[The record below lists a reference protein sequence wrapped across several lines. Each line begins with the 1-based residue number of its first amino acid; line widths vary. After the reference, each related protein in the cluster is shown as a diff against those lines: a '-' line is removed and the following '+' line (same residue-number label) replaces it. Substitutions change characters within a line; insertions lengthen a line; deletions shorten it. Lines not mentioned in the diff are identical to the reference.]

1 MNFKSKSMYIVPLI
15 FSMALTGCKS
25 ESVSLS
31 SFNLSDISASSD
43 NVKTMTLTWTSASD
57 SSGVTYT
64 VCQKD
69 TSQDNDCL
77 ALGSVEDSLST
88 SITVDSLVSAL
99 SADYFILATE
109 GENSE
114 SSSEA
119 SLTEDTVTKMIGY
132 IKASD
137 TAAGDYFGDY
147 VRLSDD
153 GHTLA
158 IGADGAGVYLFEYND
173 GWTQTAHVG
182 TDISVVADIALS
194 GDGSYLAI
202 GTVDD
207 DNDATGVTNGSDVPD
222 SSSTLTESGAV
233 YVYHDEETTGWTQVA
248 YIKASNPSE
257 NDYFGWSV
265 SLDSDGS
272 TLAVAAIHEDNGAT
286 GVITDGSETTDSS
299 TATRSGAVYL
309 FNRDESEWSQTAY
322 IKASNTSAYDY
333 FGYSVALNGDG
344 SSLAVGAPVED
355 NSVTGVVTDG
365 SETTDSST
373 ATDSGAV
380 YLFNQDGSSWS
391 QSAYIKASNTG
402 AGDYFGVKVALNS
415 DGSTL
420 AVAAPHEDN
429 GATGVIT
436 DGSETTDSS
445 TATDSGAVYLF
456 TEEDNTWS
464 QTAYIKASNTGQ
476 EDGFGS
482 GIAISGDGST
492 LAISSGYEDNGASGV
507 IIDTSEANGDSGTA
521 TDSGAVYLFT
531 EEDNAWS
538 QTAYIKASNTGEND
552 YFGGKPITS
561 STSLALS
568 SDGETLV
575 VGAYGEDNSA
585 TGVITDGSE
594 TTDSGTATDSGAVYM
609 Y

>member
-31 SFNLSDISASSD
+31 SFNLSDISASSG

-99 SADYFILATE
+99 SADYFILATA

-119 SLTEDTVTKMIGY
+119 SLTADTVTKMIGY

-137 TAAGDYFGDY
+137 TTAGDDFGDY

-194 GDGSYLAI
+194 GNGSYLAI

-222 SSSTLTESGAV
+222 NSSTLTKSGAV
-233 YVYHDEETTGWTQVA
+233 YVYHDEEATGWTQVA

-257 NDYFGWSV
+257 GDYFGWSV
-265 SLDSDGS
+265 SLDSDGN
-272 TLAVAAIHEDNGAT
+272 TLAVAAQYEDNGAT

-299 TATRSGAVYL
+299 TAARSGAVYL
-309 FNRDESEWSQTAY
+309 FSRTNDSWAQNTY
-322 IKASNTSAYDY
+322 LKASNTGAGGY
-333 FGYSVALNGDG
+333 FGYSVSLSGDG
-344 SSLAVGAPVED
+344 NTLAVGASRED
-355 NSVTGVVTDG
+355 NGATGVITDD

-373 ATDSGAV
+373 ASESGAV

-391 QSAYIKASNTG
+391 QTAYIKASNTG

-420 AVAAPHEDN
+420 AVAATNEDN

-436 DGSETTDSS
+436 DGSETTDSG

-456 TEEDNTWS
+456 TEEDNAWS
-464 QTAYIKASNTGQ
+464 QIAYIKASNTGE

-482 GIAISGDGST
+482 GIAISSDGST
-492 LAISSGYEDNGASGV
+492 LAISSGLEDNGASGV

-521 TDSGAVYLFT
+521 ENSGTVYLFT

-538 QTAYIKASNTGEND
+538 QTAYIKASNTGEGD
-552 YFGGKPITS
+552 YFGGIPNSS
-561 STSLALS
+561 STSLDLS
-568 SDGETLV
+568 SDGDTLV
-575 VGAYGEDNSA
+575 VGALGEDNSA

-594 TTDSGTATDSGAVYM
+594 TTDTGTATDSGAVYM